1 MRKIK
6 TTDRRGIRH
15 KLAVQECDGGWFGC
29 IAANRHY
36 VGISYP
42 VVRLEYLN
50 MQRDGTCAAEKSKL
64 LTVN

>member
-6 TTDRRGIRH
+6 NTDRRGIKH
-15 KLAVQECDGGWFGC
+15 KLAVQECDGGWFAC
-29 IAANRHY
+29 IVANRNY

-42 VVRLEYLN
+42 VVRLEFLN
-50 MQRDGTCAAEKSKL
+50 MQRDSTCAAEKSKP